1 MIFFLAPVAKT
12 SPLSAV
18 AASILTTAYHM
29 LNDGARFVLA
39 SGCRR
44 RVDFAVAVRF
54 QYLHLSPMIA
64 AASTS
69 LVVSSNT
76 DIIGRTAP

>member
-12 SPLSAV
+12 SPLSGV

-29 LNDGARFVLA
+29 LNDAARFVLA
-39 SGCRR
+39 LGCRR
-44 RVDFAVAVRF
+44 RGRF
-54 QYLHLSPMIA
+54 RGRCPVQYLHLSPMIA

>member
-1 MIFFLAPVAKT
+1 
-12 SPLSAV
+12 
-18 AASILTTAYHM
+18 M

-39 SGCRR
+39 SGCEGG
-44 RVDFAVAVRF
+44 VDFAVAVRF
-54 QYLHLSPMIA
+54 QYLHLSPMTA

-76 DIIGRTAP
+76 DIIGGTAP

>member
-29 LNDGARFVLA
+29 LKMAPGSCLHQAA
-39 SGCRR
+39 EGG
-44 RVDFAVAVRF
+44 VDFAVAVRF
-54 QYLHLSPMIA
+54 QYLR
-64 AASTS
+64 T
-69 LVVSSNT
+69 LV
-76 DIIGRTAP
+76 R

>member
-12 SPLSAV
+12 SPLSMLAPGSCLHQ
-18 AASILTTAYHM
+18 AAE
-29 LNDGARFVLA
+29 G
-39 SGCRR
+39 G
-44 RVDFAVAVRF
+44 VDFAVAVRF
-54 QYLHLSPMIA
+54 QYLHLSPMTA